1 MPQLVSIPSAIL
13 ILGIAPCGLLW
24 GLETTFGSLYL
35 QRELGASS
43 QFISYKIT
51 ITGISV
57 VCMLPFSEFIIGKMG
72 EANAILFRVIVSA
85 GQLLTYSLV

>member
-1 MPQLVSIPSAIL
+1 MPQLISIPSAIL

-24 GLETTFGSLYL
+24 GIESTFGNLYL

-51 ITGISV
+51 ITGITV
-57 VCMLPFSEFIIGKMG
+57 ACMLPFSEFIIGKMG

-85 GQLLTYSLV
+85 GQLLTYSWV